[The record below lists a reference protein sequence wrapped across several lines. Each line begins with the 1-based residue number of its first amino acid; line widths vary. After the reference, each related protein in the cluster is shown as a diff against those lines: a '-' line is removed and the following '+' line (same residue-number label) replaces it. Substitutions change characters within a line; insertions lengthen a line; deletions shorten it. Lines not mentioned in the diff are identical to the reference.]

1 MLSLSL
7 ITLGLAAVGAY
18 AKPPVHAIGGLEI
31 SLSTPTNKVASV
43 SDLKITATVKND
55 GDEDLKILKFGTVLD
70 NESHSRAFI
79 VSKDGKEVP
88 FASTT
93 VCVPSFPT
101 FALSSIFTLTG
112 SHRFRPPRSTSP
124 RTTGLSYQPARVLL
138 PSTMVRFQVSIYVRD
153 LG

>member
-18 AKPPVHAIGGLEI
+18 AKPPVHAVGGLEI

-43 SDLKITATVKND
+43 SDLKITATVKNV

-88 FASTT
+88 FAGTT

-101 FALSSIFTLTG
+101 FALSSIFTLTVPIG
-112 SHRFRPPRSTSP
+112 SDPHGAPLQGRLGCHTSRQEFGCRAPR
-124 RTTGLSYQPARVLL
+124 
-138 PSTMVRFQVSIYVRD
+138 
-153 LG
+153 